1 MTVKV
6 GIEIPRE
13 LHTRV
18 KMEAARR
25 RIKIKD
31 ACREAFEG
39 WLKAGDGE
47 PDAEFRRQMGIA
59 REAMTRY
66 HRALKELAR

>member
-18 KMEAARR
+18 KIEAARR

-31 ACREAFEG
+31 ACQEAFEG
-39 WLKAGDGE
+39 WLKTCDGE
-47 PDAEFRRQMGIA
+47 QDAEFQRQMGIA
-59 REAMTRY
+59 RGAMTRY

>member
-18 KMEAARR
+18 KIEAARR

-31 ACREAFEG
+31 ACREA
-39 WLKAGDGE
+39 LRAGSKQVMASKTPSSDG
-47 PDAEFRRQMGIA
+47 RW
-59 REAMTRY
+59 
-66 HRALKELAR
+66 ELPAKR